1 MKYMIKKKKMTRTPA
16 PTTKDNDLKVDKKR
30 KKLVW
35 LFAGLSFLVSII
47 VTVIIFFIMK
57 AKGEFSIFKL
67 NEINKF
73 KAFILNSIAITAGI
87 TITSIIDML
96 LIENK
101 TITNAQRI
109 LFNVNIVYCSTILSF
124 FILNLIFNFGGGML
138 SV

>member
-1 MKYMIKKKKMTRTPA
+1 MTRTPA